1 MSKQNWMLKASWQ
14 NAKSVE
20 MFQAVMKLR
29 HTTINYGGSR
39 WRCSDSQLF

>member
-1 MSKQNWMLKASWQ
+1 MSSKNWMLKACWQ
-14 NAKSVE
+14 NAKLVE

-29 HTTINYGGSR
+29 HTTTYYGGSR